1 MLNYLTTLFALSIII
16 LSSSEALSNMH
27 GTRVDRYIRSGFATA
42 LTELKPLVA
51 GEDAVAHYNL
61 GAIYYRKELEQ
72 SVKWYRLAAEGGLAE
87 AQFNL
92 GVIYSNKEGE
102 NRGFREAAKWY
113 RLAAKQGFT
122 FAQHNLGV
130 MHDHGIGMLENNTA
144 ALTWYQLAAEK
155 GYAPAQSNLGVLYA
169 KGEGVS
175 QDYEAAVRWFRL
187 ATKQGHAKTYYNL
200 GVLYE
205 DDAVSLTG
213 KITDATKLQTSF
225 YWYRQAAERGVAK
238 AQFNLGLMY
247 AMGKGT
253 HKNNQHAHVWFN
265 LAGSKGLKLAR
276 HYRMQVEKQLTNIEI
291 ARAKNFAKQWVTEH
305 ENQHQTMLTTQ

>member
-1 MLNYLTTLFALSIII
+1 MLKHLATLFVLSILI
-16 LSSSEALSNMH
+16 LSSRETLSNEH
-27 GTRVDRYIRSGFATA
+27 VTRVDRYIRNGFATV
-42 LTELKPLVA
+42 LRELKPVA
-51 GEDAVAHYNL
+51 ARGDTIVNYNL
-61 GAIYYRKELEQ
+61 GVIYYLKEPKQ
-72 SVKWYRLAAEGGLAE
+72 SVKWFRVAAERGLAE

-92 GVIYSNKEGE
+92 GVIYANAEGK
-102 NRGFREAAKWY
+102 GSGLREAEKWY

-122 FAQHNLGV
+122 LAQHNLGV
-130 MHDHGIGMLENNTA
+130 MHDYGIGILEDNAA

-291 ARAKNFAKQWVTEH
+291 ARAKNFAKQWVTKH